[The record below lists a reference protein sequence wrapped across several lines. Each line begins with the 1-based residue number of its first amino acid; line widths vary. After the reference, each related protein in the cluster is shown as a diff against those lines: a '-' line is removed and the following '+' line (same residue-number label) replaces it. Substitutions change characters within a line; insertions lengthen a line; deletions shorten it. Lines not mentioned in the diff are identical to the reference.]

1 MKKIYCPNAQCELY
15 QRVGLDNIIGKGY
28 YPKNRWA
35 KRYLCKSCGR
45 TFSYRTGTTF
55 YRLRVPKKDFL
66 EAVQL
71 MAEGLSIAG
80 IARVKQVS
88 ELTVTSWFKK
98 VAVHCNQFSDPFL
111 VDLGFT
117 QCQIDD
123 FWSFVKKKKSIS
135 DRMKTPR

>member
-1 MKKIYCPNAQCELY
+1 
-15 QRVGLDNIIGKGY
+15 
-28 YPKNRWA
+28 
-35 KRYLCKSCGR
+35 
-45 TFSYRTGTTF
+45 
-55 YRLRVPKKDFL
+55 
-66 EAVQL
+66 

-88 ELTVTSWFKK
+88 ELTVARWFKK
-98 VAVHCNQFSDPFL
+98 VAQHCNQFSDPFL